1 MPWVSNLQV
10 ETEDAARKVAHLGL
24 GVGIGVLLG
33 VGARSS
39 PVRVLG
45 IGLSGGLVLLGLAA
59 AAAAV
64 GLPRLGFASV
74 GEVGGRSGRRVGA
87 GVHLGGGHS
96 RRRRGH
102 EEGETRAGSGRGE
115 AVGRLACV
123 LVICFA
129 FPLFPALL
137 VGRAKPNGTNWAL
150 TWPTREQG
158 SRPARCL

>member
-1 MPWVSNLQV
+1 MPCVPNFKV
-10 ETEDAARKVAHLGL
+10 GTEDARRKVAHLGL

-74 GEVGGRSGRRVGA
+74 GEVGGRGGRRVGA

-96 RRRRGH
+96 RRRRGR
-102 EEGETRAGSGRGE
+102 EEEEETSAGSGRGE

-123 LVICFA
+123 LAVCFA
-129 FPLFPALL
+129 FCAL
-137 VGRAKPNGTNWAL
+137 VGSVRAEPNGTN
-150 TWPTREQG
+150 
-158 SRPARCL
+158 